1 MEPIAPAY
9 FHCPVCDLISIDE
22 NAFLNR
28 QEEHNRYSQHKNT
41 LDNQGYVDN
50 FNKFIKTSKLDKLK
64 NIERALDFGCGPG
77 PVLQVL
83 LERLGFATDIYDPFF
98 YPEQGFLKKKYD
110 LITCTE
116 VLEHLK
122 NPLATI
128 RMLEGLLEEGGTL
141 AVTTLFHT
149 SAEDFARW
157 WYRKDPTHI
166 TFYSPKT
173 FRWLAEQFSF
183 SLEFTDNKSIC
194 VLKKKTKKIIA
205 TNITRRK
212 RYTA

>member
-1 MEPIAPAY
+1 M
-9 FHCPVCDLISIDE
+9 DE
-22 NAFLNR
+22 ATFLDR
-28 QEEHNRYSQHKNT
+28 QEEHHRYSQHKNT
-41 LDNQGYVDN
+41 LDNRGYVDN
-50 FNKFIKTSKLDKLK
+50 FYNFIKTSKIDQLK
-64 NIERALDFGCGPG
+64 NVKNALDFGCGPG

-83 LERLGFATDIYDPFF
+83 LDKLGFATDIYDPFF
-98 YPEQGFLKKKYD
+98 YPTQGFLKKRYD

-128 RMLEGLLEEGGTL
+128 RILEGLLKEGGTL

-149 SAEDFARW
+149 STEDFKSW
-157 WYRKDPTHI
+157 WYRKDSTHI

-173 FRWLAEQFSF
+173 FCWLDEHLGL

-194 VLKKKTKKIIA
+194 VLKKSNAYDPLQSGGDYVK
-205 TNITRRK
+205 
-212 RYTA
+212 